1 MDDDLVKLLSNPF
14 EEDRLPSRA
23 MLAGRAE
30 DMGDGESHDFLRDL
44 RVFRGSPETALYAH
58 RSSIET
64 VQARLFTETL
74 SPGARHA
81 IEPYR
86 ARLTQHITSLLKNF
100 KVFVETCSED
110 ILLREVKR
118 LERRYFDTGATGP
131 QMNFLKLKRI
141 YEKLKTFQELARADW
156 REVFKVV
163 DTLTVIEETRNLAR
177 SLEKEV
183 LRSIPLLMRRTDHF
197 LETVSNYMGGG
208 EEARDPVTGSYRLA
222 VRFQPGLPYTVGHV
236 LGDEIEPEEEPEQE
250 TEEGAPKEPEESL
263 SGSIARNIVIDTREK
278 ILNKSSLISTPL
290 LGSRDWN
297 RTPAYSMEV
306 PVRQYEECFENFKK
320 SFIVHIEPAIVPANA
335 ATSQM
340 AARLR
345 SGSGE
350 SVMDDYVKLTF
361 DLLEE
366 IGNDL
371 VNKDFPGLDRPL
383 VFLYHCGPIAIYNIL
398 LLIMKQRQ
406 IGEIQYLDGAGN
418 AIREYPQ
425 EMLKKLLIDW
435 WRARFEGLGAEEID
449 SYINYS
455 RCLDHVKK
463 DYRLLYNQG
472 VELRKKEQPMG
483 LYSGLQR
490 WMKEN
495 RARVFGIRRME
506 VFRRFIPGI
515 FLNF

>member
-1 MDDDLVKLLSNPF
+1 MDDDLVKLLANPF
-14 EEDRLPSRA
+14 EEDRLQARA
-23 MLAGRAE
+23 MLAGRAQ
-30 DMGDGESHDFLRDL
+30 DLGEGETHDFLRDL
-44 RVFRGSPETALYAH
+44 RAFRGSPDTVLYTH
-58 RSSIET
+58 RSSAET
-64 VQARLFTETL
+64 VQQRLFSETL
-74 SPGARHA
+74 APGARHA

-100 KVFVETCSED
+100 KVFVETCGEE
-110 ILLREVKR
+110 ILLREIKR
-118 LERRYFDTGATGP
+118 LERRYFDTDPTP
-131 QMNFLKLKRI
+131 QQINFLKLKRI
-141 YEKLKTFQELARADW
+141 YEKIKTFQELARVDW

-163 DTLTVIEETRNLAR
+163 DTLTVIEETRNMAR
-177 SLEKEV
+177 ILEKEV

-197 LETVSNYMGGG
+197 LESVSSYMGGG

-222 VRFQPGLPYTVGHV
+222 VKYNAELAYTIGHM
-236 LGDEIEPEEEPEQE
+236 LGDEIFQEAQEEEKKEETDE
-250 TEEGAPKEPEESL
+250 TEESETF

-278 ILNKSSLISTPL
+278 ILNKSSLISAPL

-306 PVRQYEECFENFKK
+306 PVRQYEECFENFKQ
-320 SFIVHIEPAIVPANA
+320 SFIVHLEPGVLPANA
-335 ATSQM
+335 ASNQM

-350 SVMDDYVKLTF
+350 SVMDDYVKLVF
-361 DLLEE
+361 DLIEE
-366 IGNDL
+366 VAQDL
-371 VNKDFPGLDRPL
+371 VGKDFPGLDKPL
-383 VFLYHCGPIAIYNIL
+383 IFLYHCGPIAMFNML
-398 LLIMKQRQ
+398 LLTMKQRQ
-406 IGEIQYLDGAGN
+406 IGEIQYLDKSGN

-435 WRARFEGLGAEEID
+435 WRARFLPLGSEEID

-463 DYRLLYNQG
+463 DYRILYNAG
-472 VELRKKEQPMG
+472 VEVRKKEQPMG

-490 WMKEN
+490 WMREN

-506 VFRRFIPGI
+506 VFRRFIPGV